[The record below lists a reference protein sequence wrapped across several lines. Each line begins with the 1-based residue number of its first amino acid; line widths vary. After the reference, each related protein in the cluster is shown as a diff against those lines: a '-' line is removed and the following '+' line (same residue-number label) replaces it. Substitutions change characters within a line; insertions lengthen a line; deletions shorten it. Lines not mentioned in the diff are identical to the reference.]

1 MTAAGRSSVHVTGHG
16 VGIAAARAVLAEN
29 AAPFSAEQGPER
41 GAAPVVMLGE
51 QAVHLL
57 DSLFG
62 AGRVT
67 GSHRIT
73 RRIVLWNEAEPVAIP
88 HQAWAVSGK
97 DLLGALPCAAA
108 CPAPAPSRPFTLHAR
123 PPEPAL
129 HQFGR
134 REAAAAPVVLAPG
147 ADAAAVLVEAVAS
160 GWLFLIPLGPQ
171 SAWLLAVGDAPD
183 ALLATSRLVAPA
195 IAALG
200 GVEARF
206 ETAPR
211 VLQQLVGHDW
221 LVLGSGALAFDPLCG
236 DGTAMAARGGIL
248 AGAVASAIA
257 DGADPAPLMR
267 HYRAMLIASLRR
279 HLAACLPFYQRGGSG
294 AWWQEQAAATAEG
307 HAWCT
312 RMLAVEP
319 EPAFVLTGSRL
330 VPRSVPA

>member
-1 MTAAGRSSVHVTGHG
+1 MTAGGRSSVHVVGRG
-16 VGIAAARAVLAEN
+16 VGVAAAQAALAEN
-29 AAPFSAEQGPER
+29 ATRFSAGPGRER
-41 GAAPVVMLGE
+41 GTAPVIMLGE
-51 QAVHLL
+51 QALHLL
-57 DSLFG
+57 GSLFG

-73 RRIVLWNEAEPVAIP
+73 RRTVLWNEAEPVAIP
-88 HQAWAVSGK
+88 HKAFALTGQA
-97 DLLGALPCAAA
+97 LLEALPFAEGLLEAG
-108 CPAPAPSRPFTLHAR
+108 PGRFTLHAQ

-129 HQFGR
+129 RRFGQ
-134 REAAAAPVVLAPG
+134 REAAAAPVTLSAQVDG
-147 ADAAAVLVEAVAS
+147 SAVLVEAVAA
-160 GWLFLIPLGPQ
+160 GWLFLIPLGADH
-171 SAWLLAVGDAPD
+171 AWLLAVGEAPD

-195 IAALG
+195 VGTLG
-200 GVEARF
+200 AVEARF

-211 VLQQLVGHDW
+211 VLEQLAGDDW
-221 LVLGSGALAFDPLCG
+221 LVLGSAALAFDPLCG

-257 DGADPAPLMR
+257 AGEDPAPLLR
-267 HYRAMLIASLRR
+267 HYRTMLIAALRR
-279 HLAACLPFYQRGGSG
+279 HLAACLPFYERGGSG

-330 VPRSVPA
+330 VARGVPA